1 MPRTWRS
8 SAPREI
14 GDRGRQ
20 EEIMSGDQRC
30 QGTIFYVYVDKY
42 CYFFASTELQD
53 STLGILKSGPTVVL
67 LYSWPIRMSKC
78 PPVNHV
84 NQNSR

>member
-53 STLGILKSGPTVVL
+53 STLGILRSGPTGVQITFSSAL
-67 LYSWPIRMSKC
+67 ISDWSSI
-78 PPVNHV
+78 
-84 NQNSR
+84 QNTQQQ

>member
-53 STLGILKSGPTVVL
+53 STLGILKSGPTVA
-67 LYSWPIRMSKC
+67 
-78 PPVNHV
+78 
-84 NQNSR
+84 SRDCDRKTRFVDSSVWRLVHA

>member
-53 STLGILKSGPTVVL
+53 STLGILKSGPTVDL
-67 LYSWPIRMSKC
+67 TLTD
-78 PPVNHV
+78 
-84 NQNSR
+84 